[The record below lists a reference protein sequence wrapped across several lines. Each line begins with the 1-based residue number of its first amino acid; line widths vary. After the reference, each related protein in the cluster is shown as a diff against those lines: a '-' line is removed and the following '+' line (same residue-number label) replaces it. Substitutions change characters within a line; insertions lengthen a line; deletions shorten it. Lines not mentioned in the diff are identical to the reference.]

1 MPSDRRVSFPRQRG
15 EQMLGR
21 IDVISFLERINLSRS
36 MVLLHSSMAMVQAG
50 REDLKALSCQ
60 RTFFKL
66 LE

>member
-1 MPSDRRVSFPRQRG
+1 
-15 EQMLGR
+15 MLGR